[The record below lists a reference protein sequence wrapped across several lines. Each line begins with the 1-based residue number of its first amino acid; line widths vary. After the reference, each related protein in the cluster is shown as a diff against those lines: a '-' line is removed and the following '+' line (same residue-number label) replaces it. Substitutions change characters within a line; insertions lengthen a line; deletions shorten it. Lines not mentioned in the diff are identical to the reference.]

1 MKTTV
6 AKSDRHHGKAI
17 GDRAELSMTFSSVMV
32 HLDLEHAN
40 DACLRVAL
48 ECADTFNAK
57 LIGIAAATGQ
67 YYGDEAQGPQQQL
80 RADITKRL
88 AQAEDRFRSMS
99 APRKVEWRSATTRP
113 AEYVSREA
121 RAADLVVTGARRNG
135 FMSDLAG
142 NLDPADLVMQV
153 GRPILVVP
161 PLVQS
166 LKLKLAMV
174 CWKDTREARRAVS
187 DALPLLRKT
196 QEVVVV
202 EVIPDESDR
211 DAAHN
216 RLDDVI
222 SWLERHGIGAF
233 ARVFHCPERQNP
245 MEKLFQYGADFIV
258 AGAYGH
264 ARLREWAFGGFTH
277 DLLRRSPLCSLLAH

>member
-1 MKTTV
+1 
-6 AKSDRHHGKAI
+6 
-17 GDRAELSMTFSSVMV
+17 MTFANIMV
-32 HLDLEHAN
+32 YRDPEHSN
-40 DACLRVAL
+40 DACLQVAL

-57 LIGIAAATGQ
+57 LIGIAAATGP
-67 YYGDEAQGPQQQL
+67 YDGDETYYQGPQKQL
-80 RADITKRL
+80 RVDITKRL
-88 AQAEDRFRSMS
+88 AQAEDRFRSRS

-121 RAADLVVTGARRNG
+121 RAADLVVIGAQRNSLV
-135 FMSDLAG
+135 SDLVG
-142 NLDPADLVMQV
+142 NLDPGDLVMQV

-161 PLVQS
+161 PQVQS

-196 QEVVVV
+196 HEVVVV
-202 EVIPDESDR
+202 EVIPDESGR

-216 RLDDVI
+216 RVDDVI
-222 SWLERHGIGAF
+222 SWLERHGIKAF
-233 ARVFHCPERQNP
+233 ARVLHFPELQNP
-245 MEKLFQYGADFIV
+245 MEKLFEYGADLIV

-264 ARLREWAFGGFTH
+264 ARLREWMFGGFTH
-277 DLLRRSPLCSLLAH
+277 DLLQRSPLCSFLSH

>member
-1 MKTTV
+1 
-6 AKSDRHHGKAI
+6 
-17 GDRAELSMTFSSVMV
+17 MTFSSVMV

-40 DACLRVAL
+40 DACLRIAL

-57 LIGIAAATGQ
+57 LIGIAAVKSP
-67 YYGDEAQGPQQQL
+67 YYGDEVIAQGPLQQTHS
-80 RADITKRL
+80 DITKRL

-113 AEYVSREA
+113 IEYVSREA
-121 RAADLVVTGARRNG
+121 RAADLVVIGAQHNG
-135 FMSDLAG
+135 LVSDLAG
-142 NLDPADLVMQV
+142 NLDPGDLAMQV

-161 PLVQS
+161 PQVQS

-187 DALPLLRKT
+187 DALPFLRKT

-202 EVIPDESDR
+202 EVIPDESGR

-216 RLDDVI
+216 RVDDVI
-222 SWLERHGIGAF
+222 SWLELHGIGAF
-233 ARVFHCPERQNP
+233 ARVLHFPERQDP

-264 ARLREWAFGGFTH
+264 TRLHEWVLGGFTH
-277 DLLRRSPLCSLLAH
+277 DLLQRSPLCSLLAH